1 MTTLLIMIL
10 ATTLVVVAVRL
21 RLTLNTSGAALTPAE
36 LRRKRTSEI
45 LKWAGLIL
53 FAAAFLFN
61 PKHHP

>member
-10 ATTLVVVAVRL
+10 AITLVVVAVRL
-21 RLTLNTSGAALTPAE
+21 RSTLNASGAVLTSAE

-53 FAAAFLFN
+53 FAATFFFN